1 MIAKIERSWATDYET
16 RAIINVSKILD
27 LNTIT
32 DCEKPDMTGGEKTIS
47 CLCWNSGSISA
58 TLKTNK

>member
-32 DCEKPDMTGGEKTIS
+32 DCEKPHMTGGEKTIS